1 MLAGGG
7 NTNTKM
13 GPRGQSSVG
22 RTPVQIP
29 SLFIF
34 SAKKYLLSIYYV
46 LIINYTKSVPC
57 GSYIL
62 LWVAGGEGNKQ
73 IDGYIIVNM
82 CFNARKR

>member
-1 MLAGGG
+1 MLAGGE

-22 RTPVQIP
+22 RTPVLIP

-62 LWVAGGEGNKQ
+62 LQGGGGGGRGQQTNRWIYHCK
-73 IDGYIIVNM
+73 YV
-82 CFNARKR
+82 F